1 MQTFMFAN
9 YEGYMIWFLLQR
21 DYEPM
26 RIYIYHPLYTSIHHD
41 KEFEITTVSSLQLY
55 NILGSAIIQG
65 TLSVLQSSI
74 EYKTVGRE
82 QYGMKL

>member
-26 RIYIYHPLYTSIHHD
+26 RIYIYHRTSIHHN
-41 KEFEITTVSSLQLY
+41 KGFKITRVSHLKSY
-55 NILGSAIIQG
+55 KILGPAIIQG
-65 TLSVLQSSI
+65 ALGVL
-74 EYKTVGRE
+74 
-82 QYGMKL
+82 

>member
-9 YEGYMIWFLLQR
+9 YEGYMIWFLLQL

-26 RIYIYHPLYTSIHHD
+26 RIYIYHRSSIHHD

-55 NILGSAIIQG
+55 KILGSAIIQG

>member
-26 RIYIYHPLYTSIHHD
+26 RIYIYHPSSIHND
-41 KEFEITTVSSLQLY
+41 KEFKITTISRSQLY
-55 NILGSAIIQG
+55 KILGSAIIQG

>member
-1 MQTFMFAN
+1 MNQFVYT
-9 YEGYMIWFLLQR
+9 
-21 DYEPM
+21 
-26 RIYIYHPLYTSIHHD
+26 YTSIHHD
-41 KEFEITTVSSLQLY
+41 KECKITTISRSQLY
-55 NILGSAIIQG
+55 KILGSAIIQG

>member
-26 RIYIYHPLYTSIHHD
+26 RIYIYHPSSIHHD
-41 KEFEITTVSSLQLY
+41 KEFKITTISRSQLY
-55 NILGSAIIQG
+55 KILGSAIIQG

-82 QYGMKL
+82 QCGMKL